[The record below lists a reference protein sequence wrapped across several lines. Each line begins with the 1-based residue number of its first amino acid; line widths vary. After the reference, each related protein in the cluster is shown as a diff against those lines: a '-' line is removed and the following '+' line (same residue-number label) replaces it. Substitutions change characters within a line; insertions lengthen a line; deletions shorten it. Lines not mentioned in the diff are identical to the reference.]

1 MFLILF
7 LFSLFQVLS
16 WAVKIAIGMN
26 VDHNVQM
33 VAIILI
39 RSGIAA
45 VVIMLVVWNA
55 RGMGVNRTAILE

>member
-45 VVIMLVVWNA
+45 VVIMLVV
-55 RGMGVNRTAILE
+55 

>member
-7 LFSLFQVLS
+7 FFSLFQVLS